1 MRRLSAPPADSLLG
15 FPFVGMLFTGFIL
28 TSAGPKVLEYNVRFG
43 DPETEALMLLLSPS
57 VDLAEVMLACA
68 ERRLDSVN
76 LDIEPGFAVSVVLA
90 SRGYPGKYDK
100 GIEITVGEVPGVVV
114 FHAGTKSH
122 EGKVVTDGGRVLV
135 VCAKGDT
142 IEDAL
147 ALAYKGVDAVNF
159 DGKTFRRDIAH
170 R

>member
-1 MRRLSAPPADSLLG
+1 
-15 FPFVGMLFTGFIL
+15 
-28 TSAGPKVLEYNVRFG
+28 
-43 DPETEALMLLLSPS
+43 MLLLSPS

-100 GIEITVGEVPGVVV
+100 GIEITVGDVPGVVV
-114 FHAGTKSH
+114 FHAGTKAQD
-122 EGKVVTDGGRVLV
+122 GKVVTDGGRVLV

-142 IEDAL
+142 LEDAL
-147 ALAYKGVDAVNF
+147 ALTYKGVDAVNF